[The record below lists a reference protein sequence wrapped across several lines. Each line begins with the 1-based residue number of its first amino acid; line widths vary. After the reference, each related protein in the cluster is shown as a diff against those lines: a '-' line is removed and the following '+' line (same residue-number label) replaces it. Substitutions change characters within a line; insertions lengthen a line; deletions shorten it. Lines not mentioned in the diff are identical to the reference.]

1 MARKSR
7 VNPLVVGRAD
17 PDSCRKRPSIERKF
31 AEQKKCHGLRQAR
44 YRGLA
49 KVTIQVLIVCMV
61 VNCKRMAKLQ
71 AMGTD
76 PPRGGLCRKQTA
88 GAEVSKKPEIQRV
101 LLPSGA
107 NTALRA

>member
-1 MARKSR
+1 VSLSR
-7 VNPLVVGRAD
+7 PAGAGLVP
-17 PDSCRKRPSIERKF
+17 PDSWRKRPSIERKF

-71 AMGTD
+71 AMGTE
-76 PPRGGLCRKQTA
+76 PPRGGLC
-88 GAEVSKKPEIQRV
+88 PN
-101 LLPSGA
+101 A
-107 NTALRA
+107 NGGS